1 MSGALPLPSSPG
13 QTLLD
18 QTPPGPL
25 RLELDPGRL
34 EQDLG
39 RLVLT
44 LVEFLRRLM
53 EAQSLRRLEAGTLTE
68 AEAERLGLTLQAARA
83 AIEALCARL
92 GLGVDDLN
100 LDLGPLGRLL

>member
-1 MSGALPLPSSPG
+1 MQIADDAQAALAAAAAPVAM
-13 QTLLD
+13 
-18 QTPPGPL
+18 
-25 RLELDPGRL
+25 RLALQPDSM

-53 EAQSLRRLEAGTLTE
+53 EAQALRRMEAGTL
-68 AEAERLGLTLQAARA
+68 AEDEVERLGLGLMRAR
-83 AIEALCARL
+83 EAVESLCGRL
-92 GLGVDDLN
+92 GVAPESLN